1 MDERSRFR
9 FSATDR
15 TIELEGSEAFVS
27 QQISELKEV
36 ITFFI
41 TQEQSSPTNTQP
53 VMTLTDV
60 KTTETV
66 TASITQVSERHT
78 VGIEAYPNTFDS
90 LDGALKLIAEIPGD
104 NKKMS
109 ARNAALIYG
118 YACSLQGKD
127 TFPSDEVRDIC
138 LNHGVLDVGNFA
150 KSFDDKKLFI
160 VGGAKGGK
168 KTLKLTMA
176 GKKLALQ
183 LIEEIEANAN

>member
-15 TIELEGSEAFVS
+15 TIELEGSETFVT

-41 TQEQSSPTNTQP
+41 TQEQTSPANTQP

-78 VGIEAYPNTFDS
+78 VGIETYPNTFDS
-90 LDGALKLIAEIPGD
+90 LDGALKLISDIPGD
-104 NKKMS
+104 NKKTL

-127 TFPSDEVRDIC
+127 TFPSEEVREIC
-138 LNHGVLDVGNFA
+138 LNHGVLDAANFA

-160 VGGAKGGK
+160 IGGVKGGK